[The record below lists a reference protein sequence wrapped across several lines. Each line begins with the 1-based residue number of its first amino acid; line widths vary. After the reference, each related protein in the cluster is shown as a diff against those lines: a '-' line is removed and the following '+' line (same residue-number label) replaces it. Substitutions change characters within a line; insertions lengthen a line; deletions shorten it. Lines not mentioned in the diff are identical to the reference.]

1 VRNPFR
7 PREEELGR
15 AATLALRL
23 TAIVLLLQ
31 PVPIWY
37 LRPVL
42 ISLAVLVVALPS
54 VLRTPAAWGA
64 MAILLAVRV
73 IRLWPTPDNHHYL
86 YVYWALAIFLALL
99 ADRPGLVLGR
109 AARWLVVGVFLW
121 ATLWKGLLSPDYM
134 DGRFYRVRLLT
145 DPRFAEIAR
154 LVGDLTP
161 EQVEG
166 ARAYLKPPPFGEP
179 QSQDPRLVESPGVN
193 RLALFL
199 TWATL
204 LIEGGV
210 ALAFLLPWG
219 RHTLA
224 VRHGALFAFCGSAY
238 AIAPVAGFGWILC
251 AMGAAQVPDD
261 RRGLLMA
268 YVVVFLLL
276 RFYLDVPWERF
287 LLAIRA

>member
-1 VRNPFR
+1 M
-7 PREEELGR
+7 
-15 AATLALRL
+15 ALRL

-31 PVPIWY
+31 PVPLWY

-42 ISLAVLVVALPS
+42 ISLAVLVVALPA
-54 VLRTPAAWGA
+54 VLRTPAAWGL
-64 MAILLAVRV
+64 MAILLAIRV

-99 ADRPGLVLGR
+99 ADRPGIVLGR
-109 AARWLVVGVFLW
+109 SARWLVVGVFLW

-145 DPRFAEIAR
+145 DLRFAETTR

-161 EQVEG
+161 EQIEG

-179 QSQDPRLVESPGVN
+179 VSQDPRLVESPGVN
-193 RLALFL
+193 RLAVFL
-199 TWATL
+199 TWGTL
-204 LIEGGV
+204 LIEGAV

-251 AMGAAQVPDD
+251 AMGVAQVPDD

-287 LLAIRA
+287 LLAVRP